1 LIAKELS
8 QSFYHLPEAWDR
20 FWFRA
25 APTRRASVFRFAV
38 GTVAAIHFLSF
49 FAWVPQWLCGDG
61 WFDLETGRYL
71 IGVGLPDTGS
81 QYRWSPLF
89 VATQPWAGYVVCGT
103 GLLASIAM
111 VLGMGTRVA
120 PLVAWL
126 CMLTIHHRAPWL
138 SMPGEIL
145 LTAGLFY
152 LLIDTGRTTWTVR
165 PGFDDSTERISAN
178 LAVRCGQIHLLIW
191 LIFSAI
197 SMFQYN
203 VWWNGSAVS
212 VLSQQVNGWLGEI
225 ASSSYFGQF
234 CTMAIPCL
242 QLAGAFFLAR
252 RSTLALG
259 LLCLSTFAASV
270 ALLAGDWLYSLALIA
285 MGTVFISAPS
295 STPCS
300 TAERTST

>member
-8 QSFYHLPEAWDR
+8 QSFFELPRAWDR

-25 APTRRASVFRFAV
+25 VPTRRASVFRVAV
-38 GTVAAIHFLSF
+38 GAAATIHFLSF
-49 FAWVPQWLCGDG
+49 FAWVPQWLSGDG

-71 IGVGLPDTGS
+71 IGVGLADTGS

-89 VATQPWAGYVVCGT
+89 VATQPAAGYVVCIL
-103 GLLASIAM
+103 GLLASIAA
-111 VLGMGTRVA
+111 VLGLGARIA

-152 LLIDTGRTTWTVR
+152 LLIDTGRSSWTVR

-191 LIFSAI
+191 LVFSAI

-212 VLSQQVNGWLGEI
+212 VLSEQINGLLGKI
-225 ASSSYFGQF
+225 SSDSSFGQF
-234 CTMAIPCL
+234 CTIVIPGM

-252 RSTLALG
+252 PGAIALG
-259 LLCLSTFAASV
+259 LVCLATFATAV
-270 ALLAGDWLYSLALIA
+270 ALLAGDWLYSLTLIA
-285 MGTVFISAPS
+285 MGTVFISELS
-295 STPCS
+295 SAPCS